1 MSELRITRA
10 SFVAFAAAGAAGLWL
25 PSRAPGQVVE
35 ADLDILNYILTLEYV
50 QSALYR
56 DALEEVP
63 DLSED
68 VRSTV
73 QVLRDQEVQHV
84 DALRA
89 TVAEAGAKPRD
100 RPRVAFGEEL
110 RSEAAFLKLA
120 NTIEDTAVS
129 AMNGAAPQFDSEDYV
144 AAFAS
149 IAQVEARH
157 SALIRLLRDK
167 PPAPLA
173 LDKASIQGAVQQ
185 AIGPYTV
192 D

>member
-1 MSELRITRA
+1 
-10 SFVAFAAAGAAGLWL
+10 
-25 PSRAPGQVVE
+25 
-35 ADLDILNYILTLEYV
+35 
-50 QSALYR
+50 
-56 DALEEVP
+56 
-63 DLSED
+63 
-68 VRSTV
+68 
-73 QVLRDQEVQHV
+73 VLRDNEVQHV

-89 TVAEAGAKPRD
+89 TVAEAGSKPRD
-100 RPRVAFGEEL
+100 RPRIDFGEEL

-157 SALIRLLRDK
+157 SALIRLHRDK
-167 PPAPLA
+167 PPAPLP

-185 AIGPYTV
+185 RIGPYTV